1 MTPILFMIRVEQDAD
16 GEWVASWEPL
26 KARAPTFGDALI
38 GLARQMAETLPEPSS
53 TPVPEVGLPR
63 D

>member
-1 MTPILFMIRVEQDAD
+1 MTPLLFMIRVELDTD

-26 KARAPTFGDALI
+26 KARAPTLGDALI
-38 GLARQMAETLPEPSS
+38 GLARQMAETLPEPAS
-53 TPVPEVGLPR
+53 TPIPGVGFPR